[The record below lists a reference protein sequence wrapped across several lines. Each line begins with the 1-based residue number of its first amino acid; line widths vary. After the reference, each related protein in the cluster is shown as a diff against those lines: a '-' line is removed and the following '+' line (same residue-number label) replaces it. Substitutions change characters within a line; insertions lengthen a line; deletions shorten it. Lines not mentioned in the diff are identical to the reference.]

1 MNYFLRTF
9 LGGLIVISVL
19 GALALGAKGAV
30 TSDVGGDVNNDSNS
44 PLTSTVISGSQ
55 VGAELVVA
63 LRQLNALKLDRSIF
77 SNPIFLNLQDF
88 GLEVVPEPYQ
98 RNNPFAPV
106 GTE

>member
-1 MNYFLRTF
+1 MNYFFKTF
-9 LGGLIVISVL
+9 LGTLVVIVGL
-19 GALALGAKGAV
+19 GALALGVKGAITDTSTGGAA
-30 TSDVGGDVNNDSNS
+30 TSDSL
-44 PLTSTVISGSQ
+44 LTSTDVSGNQ

-63 LRQLNALKLDRSIF
+63 LRQLNAIKLDHSIF
-77 SNPIFLNLQDF
+77 ASPTFLNLQDF